1 MHLSRPATKM
11 MHKWKGKER
20 EGGAE
25 RGEERTGWKMTG
37 ASDLSFVA
45 KEVHVE
51 RTGCP
56 LFSL

>member
-1 MHLSRPATKM
+1 MI
-11 MHKWKGKER
+11 HKWKGKER